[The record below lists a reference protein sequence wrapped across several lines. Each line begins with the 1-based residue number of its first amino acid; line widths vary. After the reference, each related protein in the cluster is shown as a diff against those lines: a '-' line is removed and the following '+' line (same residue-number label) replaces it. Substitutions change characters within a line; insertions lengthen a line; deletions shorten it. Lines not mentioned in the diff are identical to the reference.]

1 MYWSIPASAGHP
13 ITEVAN
19 PVASVAAILAKCLV
33 AAVIIILDTLIP
45 KPSAKVSCI
54 FTPLISIISPILV
67 KLRIRLKTI

>member
-1 MYWSIPASAGHP
+1 MYWSIPAAAGHP

-33 AAVIIILDTLIP
+33 AAVIIYLDTLIP

-54 FTPLISIISPILV
+54 FTPLISIFSPKSNIQKINFL
-67 KLRIRLKTI
+67 L